1 MKKSNHLLFIS
12 LFMLTSCSAN
22 AYTSTTFTS
31 GGLDYEVIAS
41 EQTAFSATH
50 SQDNKVTK
58 GVKVQNED
66 LNINGLVSGSII
78 LKTIFSDALPFDEPD
93 MSKKRLGGGIWII
106 QYPEGTDLSKK
117 LNWLQQ
123 QDGVKKAEIE
133 VVNNLLKP
141 N

>member
-22 AYTSTTFTS
+22 ASTSTTFTS

-41 EQTAFSATH
+41 EQSAFSATR

-58 GVKVQNED
+58 GVKVQNKD
-66 LNINGLVSGSII
+66 LNINGVVSGSII
-78 LKTIFSDALPFDEPD
+78 LKTIFSDVLPFDEPE
-93 MSKKRLGGGIWII
+93 MSKKRLGGGIWIV
-106 QYPEGTDLSKK
+106 QYPKGVDLSKK

-123 QDGVKKAEIE
+123 QEGVTKANIE
-133 VVNNLLKP
+133 VINNLLKP